1 MIQSHKN
8 IDPISGICWLSKF
21 WSNVAKW

>member
-8 IDPISGICWLSKF
+8 IDWISGVCWLFKF
-21 WSNVAKW
+21 WSNVAK

>member
-8 IDPISGICWLSKF
+8 IDPICWLSKF
-21 WSNVAKW
+21 WPNVAKW

>member
-8 IDPISGICWLSKF
+8 IDPISCICRLSKF
-21 WSNVAKW
+21 